1 MKTKKVITG
10 TVAAAMLSLSVC
22 AVSPIAYAAGETVQI
37 SASNEEAKAGE
48 NFTVEVSFTDV
59 PSTGFQSTDFAIEYD
74 ASVLTIDAANV
85 KAGAI
90 TETGA
95 EGADP
100 SAAMLELFSV
110 KSPKSGT
117 LNIEW
122 STQADS
128 TYWIKNSGVFCTITG
143 TVADSAAAGTVS
155 EIKIVPVDRETYPDS
170 GVQNTEIECGYMN
183 ADGTSN
189 SYGVTVSNGSV
200 TVITDV
206 VTTTTT
212 APPVT
217 TTTTQPDPTT
227 SVEPSL
233 RGDANDDGKVD
244 VADPVLIMQSL
255 ANPDVYGLNKKDGM
269 NDRGA
274 ANADV
279 VGNDGVTGSDA
290 LKIQQYLAGLVD
302 TL

>member
-37 SASNEEAKAGE
+37 SASKEEAKVGE
-48 NFTVEVSFTDV
+48 EFTVEVSYADV

-85 KAGAI
+85 KAGTI

-110 KSPKSGT
+110 KSPKSGV

-128 TYWIKNSGVFCTITG
+128 TYWINKSGVFCTITG
-143 TVADSAAAGTVS
+143 TVADSAAVGTVA
-155 EIKIVPVDRETYPDS
+155 EIKIVPIDRETYPDS

-183 ADGTSN
+183 ADGTSA

-200 TVITDV
+200 TVIEDAAA
-206 VTTTTT
+206 TT
-212 APPVT
+212 
-217 TTTTQPDPTT
+217 DPTT
-227 SVEPSL
+227 SVQPSL
-233 RGDANDDGKVD
+233 RGDANDDGNVD

-255 ANPDVYGLNKKDGM
+255 ANPDVYGLGKENGM

-279 VGNDGVTGSDA
+279 VDNDGVTGTDA
-290 LKIQQYLAGLVD
+290 LKIQQYLAGIID